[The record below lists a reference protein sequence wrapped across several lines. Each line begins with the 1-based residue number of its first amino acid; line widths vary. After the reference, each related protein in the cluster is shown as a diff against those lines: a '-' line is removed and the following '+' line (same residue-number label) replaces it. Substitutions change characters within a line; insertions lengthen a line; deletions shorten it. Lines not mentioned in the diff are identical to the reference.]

1 MLIGLTIRGAGEQW
15 IPASLSAARFDV
27 NSFRHLTHLLQTLG
41 LSHYTD
47 LFLENEIDLA
57 LFTTLT
63 DENLLSIGVSAFG
76 ARKIMTSAIKGNR

>member
-41 LSHYTD
+41 LSHYTGKYFHMSSD
-47 LFLENEIDLA
+47 R
-57 LFTTLT
+57 
-63 DENLLSIGVSAFG
+63 FG
-76 ARKIMTSAIKGNR
+76 LI